1 MTCSVMDRTGT
12 SHSVMLV
19 YTSTRFLLET
29 RIGKPELPSDLT
41 QRVAVEREIQQLMA
55 QQMIDDNEGAVGI
68 SAQRGATLSRCC
80 SRA

>member
-1 MTCSVMDRTGT
+1 MTCSVVDRTGT

-19 YTSTRFLLET
+19 YTPTRFLLET
-29 RIGKPELPSDLT
+29 RIGKRELPSDLT

-55 QQMIDDNEGAVGI
+55 QRMIDDNEGAVGI
-68 SAQRGATLSRCC
+68 SAQRGATLSRCR